1 MLGFCG
7 RGRVRVL
14 RVRWVGCEVAVR
26 RMRWARVGIMVVGV
40 FSCWW
45 WDVVYILRALGF
57 ELGSRCRDLGIMVVG
72 VFVDGEVVGGGDVV
86 SRKCALPPCTRRG

>member
-26 RMRWARVGIMVVGV
+26 RMRWAR
-40 FSCWW
+40 
-45 WDVVYILRALGF
+45 
-57 ELGSRCRDLGIMVVG
+57 DLGIMVVG

-86 SRKCALPPCTRRG
+86 YILRVTLGFELG